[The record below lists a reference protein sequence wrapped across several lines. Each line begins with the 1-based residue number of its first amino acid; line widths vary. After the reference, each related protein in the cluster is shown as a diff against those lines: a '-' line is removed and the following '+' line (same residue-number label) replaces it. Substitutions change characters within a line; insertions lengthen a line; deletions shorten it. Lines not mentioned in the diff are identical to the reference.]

1 MSWSWLEQRKRP
13 TVWAVCF
20 VLFITVVIASI
31 EIWSRRLAWDS
42 ELKTGRTA
50 TENIAQATS
59 EHAAETLQMLSGLL
73 DGLVERVMIDGTS
86 GPGGER
92 LRRYMMTRLGNH
104 PALQGL
110 FVYDSAGN
118 WLVSTASLNDQPP
131 SNHDRAYFLYH
142 RAHAD
147 DLPHVDGPVLS
158 RSSGEWVLTLSRR
171 LNTADGRFDGV
182 VLATIPARY
191 FLRYYQQFN
200 IGQRGLLLLARSDGT
215 VVARLPAAIDTSG
228 SNISDRPIY
237 RHMQAHPA
245 QHDTVMLRS
254 TFDQTLRLFSYRRLA
269 AYPLFVAVGLAKEEL
284 FADWWTV
291 TLQETAALLGMLA
304 VIYAMVAGL
313 LMQLRAREEL
323 EESLRRAHAELELR
337 NQELDR
343 QAHTDGLTGVHNRR
357 HLDELLAIETAR
369 AVRERTPLA
378 LAMID
383 VDFFKRYND
392 HYGHAAG
399 DDCLR
404 AIARELTHTVN
415 RPADLVARFGGE
427 EFAILMPNT
436 GADGAQVVAEA
447 ARRAVAEA
455 RLPHCGHPE
464 GIVTISV
471 GIAVIEAAQAAPP
484 RALVE
489 AADAGLYAAKA
500 ASRNCVRAG
509 TVRAPASEPCKAEQ
523 L

>member
-1 MSWSWLEQRKRP
+1 
-13 TVWAVCF
+13 
-20 VLFITVVIASI
+20 
-31 EIWSRRLAWDS
+31 
-42 ELKTGRTA
+42 
-50 TENIAQATS
+50 
-59 EHAAETLQMLSGLL
+59 
-73 DGLVERVMIDGTS
+73 
-86 GPGGER
+86 
-92 LRRYMMTRLGNH
+92 
-104 PALQGL
+104 
-110 FVYDSAGN
+110 
-118 WLVSTASLNDQPP
+118 
-131 SNHDRAYFLYH
+131 
-142 RAHAD
+142 
-147 DLPHVDGPVLS
+147 
-158 RSSGEWVLTLSRR
+158 
-171 LNTADGRFDGV
+171 
-182 VLATIPARY
+182 
-191 FLRYYQQFN
+191 
-200 IGQRGLLLLARSDGT
+200 
-215 VVARLPAAIDTSG
+215 
-228 SNISDRPIY
+228 
-237 RHMQAHPA
+237 MQAHPA
-245 QHDTVMLRS
+245 PHGTVMLLS

-269 AYPLFVAVGLAKEEL
+269 TYPLFVAVGLSKQEL

-357 HLDELLAIETAR
+357 HLDELLAKETAR
-369 AVRERTPLA
+369 AVREHTPLA

-404 AIARELTHTVN
+404 MIARELTRTVN
-415 RPADLVARFGGE
+415 RPGDLVARFGGE

-509 TVRAPASEPCKAEQ
+509 TVRAPAAAPCKAEQ